1 MSTIVTSPATGE
13 HTLKLRSAKPRFFGT
28 VRGEFFKIG
37 RQWTNWIM
45 LVLLLGVIV
54 LPYIIEMTAP
64 NVKTNIQTNP
74 LHFFYNVLSTGLSI
88 LRVFSGIFLLIL
100 TARTVGL
107 EYQLGTI
114 RVLLSRGVGR
124 LQLLFAKLLAVVV
137 IALGILVFGLLLN
150 YLLTVILVA
159 GVTGNLNAFSAFNS
173 AFWSDAQVYVLSI
186 LMNMGVTILLAT
198 AVAVVGR
205 SVTFGLS
212 AALVFFPIDNIAAVV
227 MTLAFRIT
235 HNDFWLSAT
244 AYFLGPNLNIMAPA
258 LTSNRVESIGSTPLY
273 FVEQA
278 GQAHGILVD
287 GTHTLV
293 VALVYAV
300 IFAVTAI
307 VLTWKRDVKE

>member
-1 MSTIVTSPATGE
+1 MSTAVITPTPTE
-13 HTLKLRSAKPRFFGT
+13 QIRLQSAKPSFFGT
-28 VRGEFFKIG
+28 VRGEFFKIA

-54 LPYIIEMTAP
+54 LPFIIEMTAP

-74 LHFFYNVLSTGLSI
+74 LHFYYNVLSISLSI
-88 LRVFSGIFLLIL
+88 LRVFTGIFLLIL
-100 TARTVGL
+100 AARTIGL

-124 LQLLFAKLLAVVV
+124 LQLLFAKLLAVVL
-137 IALGILVFGLLLN
+137 IALGLLVFGLLLN

-159 GVTGNLNAFSAFNS
+159 GLTGNLNSFSALN
-173 AFWSDAQVYVLSI
+173 AVFWSDARIYVLSI
-186 LMNMGVTILLAT
+186 MLNMGVTILLAT
-198 AVAVVGR
+198 AAAVVGR

-212 AALVFFPIDNIAAVV
+212 AAIIFFPIDNIATIV
-227 MTLAFRIT
+227 MTLAYRIT
-235 HNDFWLSAT
+235 HNDFWLST
-244 AYFLGPNLNIMAPA
+244 TSYFLGPNLNAMAGA
-258 LTSNRVESIGSTPLY
+258 LTNGRAESIGSTPLY
-273 FVEQA
+273 FVDQA

-287 GTHTLV
+287 GTHTVV

-300 IFAVTAI
+300 IFTVVAI

>member
-1 MSTIVTSPATGE
+1 MSTAVITPTPTE
-13 HTLKLRSAKPRFFGT
+13 QIQLHSAKPSFLGT
-28 VRGEFFKIG
+28 VRGEFFKIA
-37 RQWTNWIM
+37 RQWTTWIM

-54 LPYIIEMTAP
+54 LPFIVEMTAP

-74 LHFFYNVLSTGLSI
+74 LHFFYNVLSISLSI
-88 LRVFSGIFLLIL
+88 LRVFTGIFLLIM
-100 TARTVGL
+100 TARVVGL

-124 LQLLFAKLLAVVV
+124 LQLLFAKLLAVVM
-137 IALGILVFGLLLN
+137 IALGLLVFGLLLD

-159 GVTGNLNAFSAFNS
+159 GVTGNLNSFSALNS
-173 AFWSDAQVYVLSI
+173 AFWSDTRIYVLSI
-186 LMNMGVTILLAT
+186 LLNMGVTILLA
-198 AVAVVGR
+198 AAAAVVGR

-212 AALVFFPIDNIAAVV
+212 AALVFFPIDNIATVV

-244 AYFLGPNLNIMAPA
+244 SYFLGPNLNAMAAA
-258 LTSNRVESIGSTPLY
+258 LTSNRAESIGSTPLY
-273 FVEQA
+273 FVDQA

-287 GTHTLV
+287 GTHTVV
-293 VALVYAV
+293 VALVYAA

>member
-1 MSTIVTSPATGE
+1 MSTVVTTPTRVE
-13 HTLKLRSAKPRFFGT
+13 QTLKLHHAKPRFFGT

-74 LHFFYNVLSTGLSI
+74 LHFFYDALSIGLSI
-88 LRVFSGIFLLIL
+88 SRVFTGIFLLIL
-100 TARTVGL
+100 TARTFGL

-124 LQLLFAKLLAVVV
+124 LHLLFAKLLTVVM
-137 IALGILVFGLLLN
+137 IALGLLVSCLLLN
-150 YLLTVILVA
+150 YLLTVILV
-159 GVTGNLNAFSAFNS
+159 VVTTGNLNAFNALTP
-173 AFWSDAQVYVLSI
+173 AFWSDARIYVLTI
-186 LMNMGVTILLAT
+186 LINMGVTILLAT
-198 AVAVVGR
+198 AAAVVGR

-212 AALVFFPIDNIAAVV
+212 AAIIFFPIDNIATIV

-235 HNDFWLSAT
+235 HNDFWLSST
-244 AYFLGPNLNIMAPA
+244 AFFLGPNLNVMAPA
-258 LTSNRVESIGSTPLY
+258 LTSNRVESIGATPLY
-273 FVEQA
+273 FVDPA

-287 GTHTLV
+287 GTHTIV
-293 VALVYAV
+293 VALVYAA

>member
-1 MSTIVTSPATGE
+1 MSTAVITPTPTE
-13 HTLKLRSAKPRFFGT
+13 QIQLHSAKPSFFGT

-37 RQWTNWIM
+37 RQWTTWIM

-54 LPYIIEMTAP
+54 LPYIIEMTVP
-64 NVKTNIQTNP
+64 NAKTNIQTNP
-74 LHFFYNVLSTGLSI
+74 LHFFYNVLSIGLSI
-88 LRVFSGIFLLIL
+88 LRVFTGIFLLIL

-124 LQLLFAKLLAVVV
+124 LQLLFAKLLAVAV
-137 IALGILVFGLLLN
+137 IALGLLVFGLLLN

-159 GVTGNLNAFSAFNS
+159 GITGNLNAFSALNS
-173 AFWSDAQVYVLSI
+173 AFWSDARVYVLTI
-186 LMNMGVTILLAT
+186 LINMGVTILLAT
-198 AVAVVGR
+198 AAAVVGR
-205 SVTFGLS
+205 SLAFGIS
-212 AALVFFPIDNIAAVV
+212 AALIFFPIDNIGTII
-227 MTLAFRIT
+227 MTLAFRVT
-235 HNDFWLSAT
+235 HNVFWLNAT
-244 AYFLGPNLNIMAPA
+244 AYFLGPNLNVMAPA
-258 LTSNRVESIGSTPLY
+258 LTSNRVESIGAAPLY
-273 FVEQA
+273 FA
-278 GQAHGILVD
+278 DPTGQAYGTLVD

>member
-1 MSTIVTSPATGE
+1 MSTAVITPTPAE
-13 HTLKLRSAKPRFFGT
+13 RIQLHSAKPRFFGT

-45 LVLLLGVIV
+45 LVLLLGAIV
-54 LPYIIEMTAP
+54 LPFIIEMTAP

-74 LHFFYNVLSTGLSI
+74 LHFFYNVLSIGLSI
-88 LRVFSGIFLLIL
+88 LRVFTGIFLLIL
-100 TARTVGL
+100 TARVVGL

-137 IALGILVFGLLLN
+137 IALLLLVFGLLLN
-150 YLLTVILVA
+150 YLLAVILVY
-159 GVTGNLNAFSAFNS
+159 GVTGNLNAFSALNS
-173 AFWSDAQVYVLSI
+173 AFWSDARTYVLTI
-186 LMNMGVTILLAT
+186 LINMGVTILLAT
-198 AVAVVGR
+198 AAAVVGR

-212 AALVFFPIDNIAAVV
+212 AALVFFPIDNIAILV
-227 MTLAFRIT
+227 MTLAYRVT
-235 HNDFWLSAT
+235 HNDFWLSTT
-244 AYFLGPNLNIMAPA
+244 AYFLGPNLNVMAAA
-258 LTSNRVESIGSTPLY
+258 LTSSRAESIGAAPLY
-273 FVEQA
+273 FVDQA

-287 GTHTLV
+287 GTHTLA
-293 VALVYAV
+293 VALVYAS